1 MISLSLA
8 DAIVLSYLILLAL
21 ALFPN
26 RKHDHVFGW
35 KLLQDEEHAYKHKA
49 WTMPPEG
56 VRLLL
61 VRGHTIGL
69 LSKTQSEMN
78 LISLQISTRQRY

>member
-26 RKHDHVFGW
+26 RKHDDVFGW
-35 KLLQDEEHAYKHKA
+35 KLPQDEEHAYKHKA
-49 WTMPPEG
+49 CTMPLGG

-61 VRGHTIGL
+61 VPGHIAAGRPRL
-69 LSKTQSEMN
+69 MS
-78 LISLQISTRQRY
+78 R